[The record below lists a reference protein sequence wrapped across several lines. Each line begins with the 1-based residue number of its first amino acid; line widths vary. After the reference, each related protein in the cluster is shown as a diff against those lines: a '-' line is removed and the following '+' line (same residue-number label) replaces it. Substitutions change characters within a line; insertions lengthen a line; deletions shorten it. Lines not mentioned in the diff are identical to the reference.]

1 MTVKHQSIHHH
12 IHSEVSDEQFII
24 GINEA
29 LNNVMETAFAI
40 GKTVDWNTLQIEP
53 TEEIETYTAT
63 GERQSYSLGLY
74 LRVDSVSIEEDE

>member
-12 IHSEVSDEQFII
+12 LHSEVSDEQFII
-24 GINEA
+24 EINQA
-29 LNNVMETAFAI
+29 LENVMQTAYAI

>member
-1 MTVKHQSIHHH
+1 MTVTHQTIHHH
-12 IHSEVSDEQFII
+12 IHSAVSDEQFII

-53 TEEIETYTAT
+53 TEEIETYTAS

-74 LRVDSVSIEEDE
+74 LRVDSISIEEDE

>member
-1 MTVKHQSIHHH
+1 MTVTHQTIHHH
-12 IHSEVSDEQFII
+12 IHSAVSDEQFII

-53 TEEIETYTAT
+53 TEEIETYTAS

-74 LRVDSVSIEEDE
+74 LRVDSIGIEEDE

>member
-1 MTVKHQSIHHH
+1 MTVTHQSIHHH

-29 LNNVMETAFAI
+29 LNNVMETAFAM

-53 TEEIETYTAT
+53 TEQIDTYTAT
-63 GERQSYSLGLY
+63 GERQSYNLGLY

>member
-1 MTVKHQSIHHH
+1 MTVTHQTIHHH
-12 IHSEVSDEQFII
+12 IHSAVSDEQFII

-29 LNNVMETAFAI
+29 LTNAMETAFAI
-40 GKTVDWNTLQIEP
+40 GKTIDWNTLQIEP
-53 TEEIETYTAT
+53 TEEIETYTAS